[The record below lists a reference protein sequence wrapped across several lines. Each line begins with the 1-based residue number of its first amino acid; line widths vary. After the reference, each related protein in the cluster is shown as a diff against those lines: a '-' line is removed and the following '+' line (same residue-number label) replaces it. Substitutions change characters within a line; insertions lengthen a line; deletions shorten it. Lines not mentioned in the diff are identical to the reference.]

1 MTGGEA
7 PMRWWGWGEPPQP
20 IQLSGPG
27 EALIRSELGLPDL
40 VPQSPPSLEEVRIG
54 EPALPP
60 GAEEALRAAVGA
72 ENVQLDRLSR
82 VRRAAGRSY
91 PDLFRLR
98 SGDAS
103 GAPDAVV
110 LPGSEEEVA
119 VVLDVCARERVAVVP
134 FGGGTSVVGGVE
146 ALHDGLAAAIALDLG
161 RLDSLTTD
169 RRSLTATIGAGLPG
183 RRAEARLQA
192 RGLTL
197 GHFPQSFEYGTVGG
211 YVATRSAGQAST
223 GYGRVDKLVLGLRLV
238 APAGELV
245 VKPIPASAAG
255 PSLRELI
262 VGSEGAF
269 GVITEATLSVRP
281 LPRTRRYEG
290 WSFRSFD
297 AGCEAFRALEHEHAA
312 PDVAR
317 LSDEEETRLAMALS
331 SHGGLTERAGK
342 AYLRARGHAEGCVV
356 IVGWEGEEAAVAGRA
371 ADGGRILHAHG
382 GLALG
387 RRPGRSWLRSRYLGP
402 YLRDVLLGMGVL
414 AETLE
419 TATTWSRLSQLHDAV
434 THALQE
440 ALSGRGTPPLVGCHV
455 SHLYPAGAS
464 LYFTFMARATPGEEL
479 EQWRAAKEAASRA
492 IVENG
497 GTITHHHAVGHDHVP
512 WMRDEVGELGVE
524 LLRAAKERLDPQG
537 IMNPG
542 KLIPE

>member
-1 MTGGEA
+1 
-7 PMRWWGWGEPPQP
+7 
-20 IQLSGPG
+20 
-27 EALIRSELGLPDL
+27 
-40 VPQSPPSLEEVRIG
+40 
-54 EPALPP
+54 
-60 GAEEALRAAVGA
+60 
-72 ENVQLDRLSR
+72 
-82 VRRAAGRSY
+82 
-91 PDLFRLR
+91 
-98 SGDAS
+98 
-103 GAPDAVV
+103 
-110 LPGSEEEVA
+110 
-119 VVLDVCARERVAVVP
+119 
-134 FGGGTSVVGGVE
+134 
-146 ALHDGLAAAIALDLG
+146 
-161 RLDSLTTD
+161 
-169 RRSLTATIGAGLPG
+169 
-183 RRAEARLQA
+183 
-192 RGLTL
+192 
-197 GHFPQSFEYGTVGG
+197 
-211 YVATRSAGQAST
+211 
-223 GYGRVDKLVLGLRLV
+223 
-238 APAGELV
+238 
-245 VKPIPASAAG
+245 
-255 PSLRELI
+255 
-262 VGSEGAF
+262 
-269 GVITEATLSVRP
+269 
-281 LPRTRRYEG
+281 
-290 WSFRSFD
+290 
-297 AGCEAFRALEHEHAA
+297 
-312 PDVAR
+312 VAR

-331 SHGGLTERAGK
+331 SHGGLTERAGQ
-342 AYLRARGHAEGCVV
+342 AYLRARGHAGGCVV

-371 ADGGRILHAHG
+371 ADGGRILRAHG

-512 WMRDEVGELGVE
+512 WMRDEVGELGVD
-524 LLRAAKERLDPQG
+524 LLRATKERLDPQG